1 MTPVQARG
9 RGLWWA
15 TPAGIVLLVVPLSM
29 ILAVN
34 TSDLEFRQLYRVPK
48 SLTSGEVLL
57 MLLVAALL
65 LVGTLLPLGLR
76 RSGWSAA
83 WPDLGPG
90 QLRTLDRG
98 ASVCFWLTIAGYAAF
113 GLAGI
118 ARGATVGQLVGTL
131 TAQDNYSGGLK
142 ETFAPV
148 TGITTLT
155 QVGIAYVVLAALLI
169 SCGTGFRV
177 RRRVGVVLAL
187 SVLRAFFLTERLAV
201 LEVLVPLL
209 LVLAVARRRSG
220 RPSWWLPAAPAFG
233 LPVLVAAFGLFEYS
247 RSWTYFRS
255 RTTSTFPEFVVD
267 RLAGYYSTAYNN
279 SAIELQHNETLGGLP
294 YATLEGFWTAPGI
307 AQLNLYERLTGV
319 SPPEQFQLLLE
330 QYGSPEFN
338 NPGGLSL
345 TMIELGIPL
354 GLLVMFLIGVGIGV
368 AHRSFRA
375 GSPTGLL
382 LYPVLFTG
390 LLELPRYF
398 YWTQGRLV
406 PALLA
411 LAFVLYRL
419 RRLTE
424 PTDHS
429 LPPPAAALP
438 AIGSMEK
445 QRPLT
450 AALS

>member
-1 MTPVQARG
+1 MSGEATG

-15 TPAGIVLLVVPLSM
+15 TPAGIILFVVPVSM
-29 ILAVN
+29 LLAVN
-34 TSDLEFRQLYRVPK
+34 TTDLEFRQLYRVPK
-48 SLTSGEVLL
+48 ALTSTEVVL
-57 MLLVAALL
+57 MLLAAGLL
-65 LVGTLLPLGLR
+65 LIGALLPLGLR

-83 WPDLGPG
+83 WPGLDAA

-98 ASVCFWLTIAGYAAF
+98 ATVCFWLTVAGYLAF
-113 GLAGI
+113 GLAGV
-118 ARGATVGQLVGTL
+118 ARGATAGQLLATL
-131 TAQDNYSGGLK
+131 AAQDNYSGGLK

-155 QVGIAYVVLAALLI
+155 QVGIAYVVLAAVLI
-169 SCGTGFRV
+169 SCGAGTRV
-177 RRRVGVVLAL
+177 RRRIAIVLAL

-201 LEVLVPLL
+201 LEVVVPLV
-209 LVLAVARRRSG
+209 LVLAVTRRRSG
-220 RPSWWLPAAPAFG
+220 RRSWWLPAAPALG
-233 LPVLVAAFGLFEYS
+233 LPLLIAAFGLFEYS

-255 RTTSTFPEFVVD
+255 RTTSSFPEFVVD
-267 RLAGYYSTAYNN
+267 RLAGYYSTSYNN
-279 SAIELQHNETLGGLP
+279 GAIELQNRETLGDLP

-307 AQLNLYERLTGV
+307 SQLNLYERLTGV
-319 SPPEQFQLLLE
+319 RSGEQFALLLE

-345 TMIELGIPL
+345 TMVEFGTST
-354 GLLVMFLIGVGIGV
+354 GLLLMFLIGIGIGL

-375 GSPTGLL
+375 GSLTGLL

-411 LAFVLYRL
+411 LIFILYRL
-419 RRLTE
+419 RRVQRPGLQ
-424 PTDHS
+424 D
-429 LPPPAAALP
+429 PPADVPVPEQSQREPVAAM
-438 AIGSMEK
+438 A
-445 QRPLT
+445 
-450 AALS
+450 